1 MKIDRHHILYIVF
14 PLILFFVLIG
24 IDFQFIDMRAI
35 HFDRGQL
42 RELVLLLAMILFVC
56 GGLRRG
62 WFRDHTLI
70 QKLWF
75 LGGFVIIFWICIQ
88 ILKWQSPSDFIFPN
102 QGIYQ
107 SIQPVIYILYTAILF
122 LTVVLSVWIFVI
134 LKELI
139 YIRQSK
145 HTAVNFRLL
154 TIFIFLYMFYQFLGG
169 KEDTLFISN
178 WQLWKDVP
186 ILSNI
191 FLIFVILFIVV
202 NGFRC
207 KWMHYLNKN
216 QKIGVFF
223 TGGLILAFVN
233 VLVIGS
239 NESIASYSV
248 TIAAFIECLLLLF
261 AIYSGMAL
269 LGILL
274 QLPSAG
280 LMDKRIGEIRTLQEL
295 SNTIGSV
302 LNIDELVSTTVE
314 LCRKVV
320 GADFF
325 WIELKEDSKYR
336 IAGSQGIK
344 KEAVKQIPD
353 SVIQTIRKEIQQAKK
368 TLLINDISKNKKL
381 REIRKWHQKAGSL
394 LAAPVQI
401 KKKDLGILYA
411 VKRDP
416 FGFVEESRALFQ
428 AFADQV
434 AVALDNAN
442 LVQVTIEQG
451 VYREELRMAHEAQMR
466 LLPRTMPEV
475 KGIELDAFCVTA
487 NEIGGDFYDI
497 IQVNNKRLDIVVG
510 DVSGKGA
517 SAAFYM
523 AELKGV
529 IQALAPHF
537 SSPKQ
542 ILIEVNTFVCNHFE
556 SDTFATMVYGIFF
569 PVSRQLHFVRAG
581 HPPVGLIRKK
591 KMSWLE
597 TRGLGLGL
605 ATRKMFNQ
613 KLEEKV
619 LNLKKGDT
627 IFIYTD
633 GLSEARN
640 QEEEEFGEERLTETL
655 LHLSGYPTGEMLEKV
670 NKQLE
675 QFTQNVPR
683 HDDITLVALR
693 IV

>member
-1 MKIDRHHILYIVF
+1 MKIDRHRIFYIAL
-14 PLILFFVLIG
+14 PLILFFVLVG
-24 IDFQFIDMRAI
+24 IDFQFIDVGAI
-35 HFDRGQL
+35 QFNQGQL
-42 RELVLLLAMILFVC
+42 RELVLLFALILFVW

-62 WFRDHTLI
+62 WFRERTLI

-75 LGGFVIIFWICIQ
+75 LGGFVILFWICIQ
-88 ILKWQSPSDFIFPN
+88 VLKVQSPSDFIFPN

-107 SIQPVIYILYTAILF
+107 SIQPIIYIFYTIILF

-139 YIRQSK
+139 YIQQSK
-145 HTAVNFRLL
+145 NTAINFRFL
-154 TIFIFLYMFYQFLGG
+154 TIFISLYMFYQFLGG
-169 KEDTLFISN
+169 AESDLFTLG
-178 WQLWKDVP
+178 WRLWNDIPV
-186 ILSNI
+186 LSNV
-191 FLIFVILFIVV
+191 FLVFVIFFIVI

-207 KWMHYLNKN
+207 KWMHYLNRK

-223 TGGLILAFVN
+223 IGGLIHAFVN

-248 TIAAFIECLLLLF
+248 TIAAFIQCLLLFF

-280 LMDKRIGEIRTLQEL
+280 LMDKRIGEIRILQEL
-295 SNTIGSV
+295 SSTIGSV
-302 LNIDELVSTTVE
+302 LNVDELVSITVE

-320 GADFF
+320 GADFS
-325 WIELKEDSKYR
+325 WIELKENSKYR
-336 IAGSQGIK
+336 FAGSQGIK
-344 KEAVKQIPD
+344 KEIVKQMPE
-353 SVIQTIRKEIQQAKK
+353 SVIQTIRKEIQKDKK
-368 TLLINDISKNKKL
+368 TLLINDISKDKKL
-381 REIRKWHQKAGSL
+381 KDIKKWHQKAGSL
-394 LAAPVQI
+394 LVAHMQV
-401 KKKDLGILYA
+401 KKKDLGIIYA
-411 VKRDP
+411 MKRDS

-442 LVQVTIEQG
+442 LVQITIEQG
-451 VYREELRMAHEAQMR
+451 VYREELRMAHESQMR
-466 LLPRTMPEV
+466 LLPRKMPEV

-487 NEIGGDFYDI
+487 NEIGGDFYDF
-497 IQVNNKRLDIVVG
+497 IQVHNKRLDIVVG

-537 SSPKQ
+537 NSPKQ
-542 ILIEVNTFVCNHFE
+542 ILVEVNTFVCNHFE

-569 PVSRQLHFVRAG
+569 PASRQFHFVRAG

-605 ATRKMFNQ
+605 VSSKVFNQ

-619 LNLKKGDT
+619 LNLKKGDS
-627 IFIYTD
+627 ILIYTD
-633 GLSEARN
+633 GVSEARN
-640 QEEEEFGEERLTETL
+640 LEEEEFGEGRLSEVL
-655 LHLSGYPTGEMLEKV
+655 LNLSEYPVGKMLEKV
-670 NKQLE
+670 RDQLD
-675 QFTQNVPR
+675 QFTENVSR
-683 HDDITLVALR
+683 HDDITLAALR
-693 IV
+693 II

>member
-1 MKIDRHHILYIVF
+1 MKISRHRILYIVL
-14 PLILFFVLIG
+14 PLMLFFILIG
-24 IDFQFIDMRAI
+24 IDFQFIDMGAI
-35 HFDRGQL
+35 RFDQGQL
-42 RELVLLLAMILFVC
+42 RELVLLLALALFIW

-62 WFRDHTLI
+62 WFKDRTLI

-88 ILKWQSPSDFIFPN
+88 LLKLQSPSDFIFPD

-107 SIQPVIYILYTAILF
+107 SIQPVIYIFYTIILF
-122 LTVVLSVWIFVI
+122 FTIILSVWIFVI

-139 YIRQSK
+139 YIQQGK
-145 HTAVNFRLL
+145 KTALNFRFLV
-154 TIFIFLYMFYQFLGG
+154 IYIFLYIFYQFFGG
-169 KEDTLFISN
+169 EENNLFTTS
-178 WQLWKDVP
+178 WRFWHDVP

-191 FLIFVILFIVV
+191 FLIFVILFIVI

-207 KWMHYLNKN
+207 KWMHYLNRN

-223 TGGLILAFVN
+223 MGVLIHAFVN

-248 TIAAFIECLLLLF
+248 TIAAFIQCLLLFF

-295 SNTIGSV
+295 SSTIGSV
-302 LNIDELVSTTVE
+302 LNVDELVSITVE

-320 GADFF
+320 GADFS
-325 WIELKEDSKYR
+325 WIELKENSKYR
-336 IAGSQGIK
+336 FAGSQGIK
-344 KEAVKQIPD
+344 KEVVKQMPE
-353 SVIQTIRKEIQQAKK
+353 SVIQTIRKEIQKNK
-368 TLLINDISKNKKL
+368 NTLLINDMSKNKKW
-381 REIRKWHQKAGSL
+381 REIKQWHQKAGSL
-394 LAAPVQI
+394 LAARMQV
-401 KKKDLGILYA
+401 KKKDLGIIYA
-411 VKRDP
+411 MKRDP

-442 LVQVTIEQG
+442 LVQITIEQG
-451 VYREELRMAHEAQMR
+451 VYREELRMAHESQMR

-487 NEIGGDFYDI
+487 NEIGGDFYDF

-537 SSPKQ
+537 DSPKQ
-542 ILIEVNTFVCNHFE
+542 ILVEVNTFVCNHFE

-569 PVSRQLHFVRAG
+569 PAKRQFHFVRAG

-591 KMSWLE
+591 KISWLE

-605 ATRKMFNQ
+605 VPRKVFNQ
-613 KLEEKV
+613 KCEEKV
-619 LNLKKGDT
+619 LNLKKGDS

-633 GLSEARN
+633 GVSEARN

-655 LHLSGYPTGEMLEKV
+655 LHLTEYPTGKMLEKV
-670 NKQLE
+670 RNQLDR
-675 QFTQNVPR
+675 FTEGISR
-683 HDDITLVALR
+683 HDDITLAALR
-693 IV
+693 II